1 MNTRNYLI
9 ALTLCLGLQAA
20 HAATIVVG
28 TCQRAQRTATT
39 ISSAIAAARPG
50 DVVAV
55 CPGTYPEQLT
65 ITKPISL
72 EGIVIPNQPGAT
84 ITPPPAG
91 LLQLPANSSFYPQ
104 VYVNQAGAP
113 VTISNIGVSGTGAN
127 ILFGSIVFDAT
138 SACQIGFIKDFS
150 GIYFQN
156 TPGYLQNVS
165 VTGHFVTSSGPGDP
179 QPQQYPDC
187 GSGIEFNN
195 RHEVAIVTNSVI
207 NGFGFLGISSTGPL
221 TANHN
226 VLTTQSGPYQVGIQA
241 SAYSDIV
248 GNSVSGAAFFTQTT
262 GVQGGNLVQD
272 NVVQGFSL
280 GIVNGGKVNHN
291 ILLNNYTGISDPN
304 VATDNLITSN
314 MQQYVAPSC
323 LGGACGP
330 NPTYIPTIGI
340 DMQCEHS
347 NQIRGNG
354 FVGVGVGIANMKK
367 NDTASAS
374 NLYAQVGVNSTA
386 CTQK

>member
-1 MNTRNYLI
+1 MNPRNYLI

-20 HAATIVVG
+20 HAAKILVG
-28 TCQRAQRTATT
+28 TCQPSQRSYAT
-39 ISSAIAAARPG
+39 ISNAIAAARPG

-84 ITPPPAG
+84 IIPPPAG
-91 LLQLPANSSFYPQ
+91 LQQLPANSSFYPQ
-104 VYVNQAGAP
+104 VYVNQVGAP
-113 VTISNIGVSGTGAN
+113 VTISNIGVSGAGAN
-127 ILFGSIVFDAT
+127 ILFGSIVFDAI

-150 GIYFQN
+150 GIYFQS

-165 VTGHFVTSSGPGDP
+165 VTGHFVTSTQPGDP

-226 VLTTQSGPYQVGIQA
+226 VLTTQSGPYQVGILA
-241 SAYSDIV
+241 PFNSNIV
-248 GNSVSGAAFFTQTT
+248 GNAVAGAAFFTQTT
-262 GVQGGNLVQD
+262 GIQGGNLVQD

-280 GIVNGGKVNHN
+280 GIVNGGQVNHN
-291 ILLNNYTGISDPN
+291 ILINNYTGISDPN
-304 VATDNLITSN
+304 VANNNLITSN
-314 MQQYVAPSC
+314 VQQYTDPSC

-330 NPTYIPTIGI
+330 NPTYIPTVGI

-347 NQIRGNG
+347 NQIIGNG
-354 FVGVGVGIANMKK
+354 FVGVGVGIANVKK
-367 NDTASAS
+367 NDAASTS
-374 NLYAQVGVNSTA
+374 NLYAQVGVNSTT
-386 CTQK
+386 CTK

>member
-1 MNTRNYLI
+1 MSTRNYLI
-9 ALTLCLGLQAA
+9 AFTLCLGLQAA

-28 TCQRAQRTATT
+28 TCQRSQRSSTT
-39 ISSAIAAARPG
+39 ISNAIAAARPG

-84 ITPPPAG
+84 IIPPAAG
-91 LLQLPANSSFYPQ
+91 LQQLPANSSFYPQ
-104 VYVNQAGAP
+104 IYVNQAGAP

-127 ILFGSIVFDAT
+127 ILFDSIVFDAI

-156 TPGYLQNVS
+156 TSGYLQNVS
-165 VTGHFVTSSGPGDP
+165 VTGHFVTSFNVGDP
-179 QPQQYPDC
+179 EPQQYPNC

-241 SAYSDIV
+241 SSSSNIV
-248 GNSVSGAAFFTQTT
+248 GNSISGAAVFTQTT
-262 GVQGGNLVQD
+262 GIQGGNLVQD

-280 GIVNGGKVNHN
+280 GIVNGGQVNHN
-291 ILLNNYTGISDPN
+291 ILLNNYTGIFDPN
-304 VATDNLITSN
+304 HATDNLITSSV
-314 MQQYVAPSC
+314 QQYTNPSC

-330 NPTYIPTIGI
+330 NPTQIPTIGI
-340 DMQCEHS
+340 DMQCEQS
-347 NQIRGNG
+347 NQVRGNG

-367 NDTASAS
+367 NDAASTS

-386 CTQK
+386 CTK

>member
-1 MNTRNYLI
+1 MSTRNYLI
-9 ALTLCLGLQAA
+9 ALTLCLSLQAA

-28 TCQRAQRTATT
+28 TCQRAQRTTTT
-39 ISSAIAAARPG
+39 ISNAIAAARPG

-84 ITPPPAG
+84 ITPPAAG

-127 ILFGSIVFDAT
+127 ILFGSIAFDAT

-165 VTGHFVTSSGPGDP
+165 VTGHFVTSSNPGDP

-195 RHEVAIVTNSVI
+195 RHEAAIVTNSVI

-241 SAYSDIV
+241 SSNADIV
-248 GNSVSGAAFFTQTT
+248 GNAVSGVAFTRST
-262 GVQGGNLVQD
+262 GIQGGNLVRD

-280 GIVNGGKVNHN
+280 GIVNGGQVTHN
-291 ILLNNYTGISDPN
+291 ILLNNYTGIFDPN
-304 VATDNLITSN
+304 HATDNLITSSV
-314 MQQYVAPSC
+314 QQYTDPSC
-323 LGGACGP
+323 LGGGCGP
-330 NPTYIPTIGI
+330 HPTQIPTVGI
-340 DMQCEHS
+340 DMQCEQS
-347 NQIRGNG
+347 NQVRENG

-367 NDTASAS
+367 NDTASTS
-374 NLYAQVGVNSTA
+374 NLYAQVGVNSTTCA
-386 CTQK
+386 K